1 MGFQASADL
10 SAAHGVTLWRY
21 AVHIVE
27 TPESFETLRLQW
39 QALQAASEDHTPCLT
54 YQYCELA
61 AKRAIATG
69 AVVAVV
75 MIYDNDTLLALWP
88 LAINRKGILRVA
100 TVLTCGNHE
109 EYGGPL
115 IKGRATASVVAESI
129 RAVMQV
135 PADVLEIP
143 FVEDGSLLQQ
153 ALRAAPQS
161 WVQKLLPERLNVLP
175 GYSVGLR
182 AFARWEDFLGTLSQ
196 SLRRNLR
203 RYGKGLSAMGS
214 AEFGWCT
221 TLDDAVAVVDWLFAN
236 KRQWALNRGLN
247 TKYLMEDEVRDFFVA
262 LASKTDLSTVPL
274 VTFVK
279 MDGVP
284 ICASINLVGPRVL
297 EYWIFTYDETY
308 NRYSVGNLLTEFV
321 ARWAHANGRD
331 FDMRPLYNEYK
342 THWVNRETRHRTPV
356 VVLTCRGRLREFSLL
371 FFQMSRVRRRLVR
384 SVMSALRSRMH
395 FLHGALR
402 ERVR

>member
-1 MGFQASADL
+1 MSFQVSADL
-10 SAAHGVTLWRY
+10 SAAHEVTQWRY
-21 AVHIVE
+21 AVHIVK
-27 TPESFETLRLQW
+27 TPESFESLHLQW

-61 AKRAIATG
+61 ARRAIATG

-75 MIYDNDTLLALWP
+75 MIYDDDTLLAIWP

-115 IKGRATASVVAESI
+115 IKGRATGPVVVESVS
-129 RAVMQV
+129 AVMQV

-153 ALRAAPQS
+153 ALQAAPQS

-175 GYSVGLR
+175 GYSVDLR
-182 AFARWEDFLGTLSQ
+182 AFARWEDFLATLSQ

-203 RYGKGLSAMGS
+203 RYGKGLSAKGS

-236 KRQWALNRGLN
+236 KRRWALNRGLN
-247 TKYLMEDEVRDFFVA
+247 TKYLMGDEVRDFFVA
-262 LASKTDLSTVPL
+262 L
-274 VTFVK
+274 
-279 MDGVP
+279 GR
-284 ICASINLVGPRVL
+284 CCINRV
-297 EYWIFTYDETY
+297 
-308 NRYSVGNLLTEFV
+308 
-321 ARWAHANGRD
+321 
-331 FDMRPLYNEYK
+331 
-342 THWVNRETRHRTPV
+342 
-356 VVLTCRGRLREFSLL
+356 
-371 FFQMSRVRRRLVR
+371 
-384 SVMSALRSRMH
+384 
-395 FLHGALR
+395 
-402 ERVR
+402 